1 MTVQALKDFQFKDGM
16 NVRAGTVLIVP
27 DNMGAALIEQGL
39 ARLRPQPGPTEKKG
53 GASSPF
59 LNPGDPL
66 PPVVDYVREPTAP
79 FPARS
84 YEPGAYEDQDNF
96 VTNMVT
102 FVPMPLDVW
111 TGPWDWNDP
120 VTPDPVPPVPPSP
133 SASSRPPLLDLPTIK
148 LQCKIEPDQTAD
160 DELLQQYEMAAR
172 LNAENYLRYLIDAT
186 VGENIKQACLMLI
199 GHWYRNR
206 EAVTTGKTSVGVEM
220 PLGYKELLAAERDYP
235 IY

>member
-1 MTVQALKDFQFKDGM
+1 LPFDPS
-16 NVRAGTVLIVP
+16 RA
-27 DNMGAALIEQGL
+27 Q
-39 ARLRPQPGPTEKKG
+39 
-53 GASSPF
+53 PF

-66 PPVVDYVREPTAP
+66 PPVVDYVRVPTDP

-84 YEPGAYEDQDNF
+84 FEPGGYEDQNNF

-111 TGPWDWNDP
+111 SGPWDWGSSQP
-120 VTPDPVPPVPPSP
+120 TDPVPPVPPSP
-133 SASSRPPLLDLPTIK
+133 SASARPPLLQLDEIK

-160 DELLQQYEMAAR
+160 DTLLQQYEMAAR
-172 LNAENYLRYLIDAT
+172 LNAENYLRYQIDDT

-220 PLGYKELLAAERDYP
+220 PLAYQYLLSSERDYP